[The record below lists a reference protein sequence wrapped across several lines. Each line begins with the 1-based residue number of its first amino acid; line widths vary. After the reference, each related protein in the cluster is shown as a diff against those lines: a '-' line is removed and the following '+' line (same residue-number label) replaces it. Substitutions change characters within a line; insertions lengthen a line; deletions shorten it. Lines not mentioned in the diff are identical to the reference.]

1 MRTRLYI
8 ASTDALTDPAR
19 FERLAQ
25 TIPPARREKLDAF
38 RHDGARRLSLAA
50 SLLLVRALS
59 DNGLHADEIA
69 LTKYGKPYLPTLP
82 DFHFSLSHSGNV
94 AMCAVSPREIGCDIE
109 APRGYDAKIAKR
121 FFHPAEQEWLFS
133 RPEPEQPDVFF
144 RLWTCKE
151 SFVKA
156 LGLGLSLG
164 LDSFAA
170 IPCET
175 VRLMQ
180 SVDAR
185 PWRMLSFKDGESF
198 IALCGLESAIQGR
211 ALSVVATEFD
221 AMHVRRFLTEFFN
234 NLP

>member
-8 ASTDALTDPAR
+8 ASTDPLTDAAR
-19 FERLAQ
+19 FERLAG
-25 TIPPARREKLDAF
+25 TIPRARREKLAAF
-38 RHDGARRLSLAA
+38 RHEGARRLSLAA

-109 APRGYDAKIAKR
+109 EPRACDMKIARR

-133 RPEPEQPDVFF
+133 HPESQQPEAFL

-151 SFVKA
+151 SFIKA
-156 LGLGLSLG
+156 LGLGLNLP
-164 LDSFAA
+164 LDSFAVT
-170 IPCET
+170 PEET
-175 VRLMQ
+175 VRLTQ
-180 SVDAR
+180 TADAR
-185 PWRMLSFKDGESF
+185 PWQMRSFRHGDCF
-198 IALCGLESAIQGR
+198 VALCGLEG
-211 ALSVVATEFD
+211 VED
-221 AMHVRRFLTEFFN
+221 APLTRVDFGEACA
-234 NLP
+234 